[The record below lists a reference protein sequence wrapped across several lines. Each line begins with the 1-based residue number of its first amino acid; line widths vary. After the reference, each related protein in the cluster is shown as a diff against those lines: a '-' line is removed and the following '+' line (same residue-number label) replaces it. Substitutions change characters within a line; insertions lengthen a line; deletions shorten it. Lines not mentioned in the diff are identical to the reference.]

1 MRIWSLSLAFNFL
14 LVIADTP
21 GMAADVE
28 AGKTAF
34 KKCALCHTTE
44 AGKNKLGPSLFGV
57 VGRKSATLEDF
68 NYSEAMKKFE
78 PQYRLV
84 RVGLATKT
92 ERASRQ
98 QRKQRKNR
106 QKTLRGTAKVK
117 GAKAK
122 KEK

>member
-57 VGRKSATLEDF
+57 VGRKSATLENF
-68 NYSEAMKKFE
+68 NYSEAMKKFDHTWDE
-78 PQYRLV
+78 DTLDEY
-84 RVGLATKT
+84 LADPRATVPGTKMIFPGIKDKT
-92 ERASRQ
+92 ERDDVITYLE
-98 QRKQRKNR
+98 
-106 QKTLRGTAKVK
+106 TLK
-117 GAKAK
+117 
-122 KEK
+122 